1 MPVIVIMRHA
11 EAEPMRPDFGTQMN
25 RPLTARGRVQAD
37 GTAWR
42 IACSFGH
49 ALTGDTI
56 PGAETSKS
64 GRTGIRA
71 ARDLIP
77 TESGQGSES
86 GESTSGATPLPSVEG
101 DPFHTAILS
110 LESLRM
116 AAVGDEFA
124 LPMLDGG
131 QFSFAAGGSEEP
143 ATASQR
149 RAALENASVP
159 KALPMVIWSS
169 PALRCLETAKPL
181 ADLVGSVPRPVPA
194 LYEDREFDL
203 MTDVI
208 AGLPRDCQRLVLV
221 THLPQVET
229 VLVRLGLARL
239 GPVTPAMAVRLLFD
253 NAGRLV
259 AHRKI

>member
-1 MPVIVIMRHA
+1 MPVLVLMRHA
-11 EAEPMRPDFGTQMN
+11 EAEPMRPDFGTQLN

-42 IACSFGH
+42 VACSFGH

-71 ARDLIP
+71 AGDLGSRLQAQASADLP
-77 TESGQGSES
+77 ESMSPAQQSI
-86 GESTSGATPLPSVEG
+86 EG

-110 LESLRM
+110 LESLRQ

-131 QFSFAAGGSEEP
+131 QMTFTVDDAESPS
-143 ATASQR
+143 ASGKK
-149 RAALENASVP
+149 RASGESTNLP
-159 KALPMVIWSS
+159 KALPVVIWTS
-169 PALRCLETAKPL
+169 PALRCRETAKPL
-181 ADLVGSVPRPVPA
+181 AELVGSEPRVVEA
-194 LYEDREFDL
+194 LREDREFDL
-203 MTDVI
+203 MTDVL
-208 AGLPRDCQRLVLV
+208 AALPKDCQRLVMI
-221 THLPQVET
+221 THLPQIET
-229 VLVRLGLARL
+229 ALLRLGLARL
-239 GPVTPAMAVRLLFD
+239 GPISPGTAIRLLFD

-259 AHRKI
+259 AHRRI